1 MKSDGVPHFSEE
13 WLAAYKARIRQ
24 GGETAAKAEKS
35 TRKTPKEPNGQ
46 AEDLAAAYRT
56 RARARR
62 LGFSPYETP
71 STVAALPVI
80 GWDGKQ
86 TETEKRYNRLILG
99 GKGRFE
105 AVTLYLAGGGRYTP
119 DFMTLEGGVVTFHEV
134 KGNYR
139 LPSQGRAL
147 TAFQEAAAAFPCF
160 RFVWA
165 VEEGA
170 GRFRQRVCDPKT
182 IYGAL

>member
-13 WLAAYKARIRQ
+13 WLTAYKARLRQ
-24 GGETAAKAEKS
+24 GERRTEASAEKARS
-35 TRKTPKEPNGQ
+35 ESRKDAKTAKGQ
-46 AEDLAAAYRT
+46 AEGLAAVRRT
-56 RARARR
+56 RARARP
-62 LGFSPYETP
+62 LDFLPYETP

-86 TETEKRYNRLILG
+86 TETEKRYNRIVLG

-119 DFMTLEGGVVTFHEV
+119 DFMTLEGGVITFHEV

-165 VEEGA
+165 AEESA
-170 GRFRQRVCDPKT
+170 GRFRQRVCDRKT
-182 IYGAL
+182 I